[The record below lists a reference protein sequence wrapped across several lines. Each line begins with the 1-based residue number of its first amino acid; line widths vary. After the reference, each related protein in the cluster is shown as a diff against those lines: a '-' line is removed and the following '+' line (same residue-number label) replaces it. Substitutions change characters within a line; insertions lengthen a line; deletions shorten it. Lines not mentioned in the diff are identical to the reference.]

1 MSIFLKK
8 YGAFKKKF
16 HFESEKEGNLGD
28 IFTKYNIDLS
38 ALFPNLNFFTVGHRV
53 SLNNKSKSYKIM
65 IFRLELC
72 YQIALT

>member
-16 HFESEKEGNLGD
+16 HFESEKEGKLGD

-38 ALFPNLNFFTVGHRV
+38 VLFPNLNFFTVGHRV
-53 SLNNKSKSYKIM
+53 SLNNKSNYYNKT

-72 YQIALT
+72 HQIAFT